1 MKDFKPL
8 LAGKAPADFSQLRF
22 PLLASPKLDGIRCF
36 KLNGRAVTRTL
47 KPIPNEFV
55 RTWIEQNLP
64 DGIDGELVLQDNWKA
79 AFAEVSSAIMGNKGA
94 PRFCF
99 AAFDLVRDVGLNR
112 PVPFSVRYEDLR
124 REMARFNDLDLSLRK
139 GTAAVVPH
147 VLVLSPEQLQSLVA
161 MHVEQGFEGTMIR
174 RHDGHYKFGRSTE
187 NEGILLKIKAF
198 DDEEAV
204 VIGVEEE
211 MENTNEKA
219 GVGIQKRATKQEG
232 MIGKGR
238 IGKLVCEFLSD
249 RREFRVGSG
258 LTEAHKEAM
267 GRKSPIGRIVK
278 VKHQPPPGGRPNGV
292 APRGPVFLG
301 FRED

>member
-8 LAGKAPADFSQLRF
+8 LAGKAPADFSQLRY

-36 KLNGRAVTRTL
+36 KLNGHAVTRTL

-55 RTWIEQNLP
+55 RNWVEQNLP

-79 AFAEVSSAIMGNKGA
+79 AFAEVSSAITNHRGA

-99 AAFDLVRDVGLNR
+99 AAFDWVREGKES
-112 PVPFSVRYEDLR
+112 VPFEHRFNNLR
-124 REMARFNDLDLSLRK
+124 HELARFNDLDLSLRK

-147 VLVLSPEQLQSLVA
+147 VPVRSALELQIVVTQH
-161 MHVEQGFEGTMIR
+161 MEMGFEGTMVR
-174 RHDGHYKFGRSTE
+174 CPDGRYKFGRSTE

-204 VIGVEEE
+204 VIGIEEE
-211 MENTNEKA
+211 MENTNEKI

-267 GRKSPIGRIVK
+267 SRRSPIGRIVK